1 MEKQSYEF
9 KASNVDAATKKGLE
23 SLGLTEDEVDI
34 EVLATGGIFSKA
46 LVRIT
51 PKQSEEALTEVAE
64 ENEISLSEEE
74 TEEEPMKEKTE
85 EKEEQEEQVSYEVL
99 KEKLEEGKEF
109 FGGLLVNAGGSG
121 NFESKIRDRE
131 LCFYIGEE
139 DAKRFIGYKG
149 ETLEAVQVLVSHFI
163 NQKNEGPH
171 ISVIVDADFYRERRK
186 KTLVAMARR
195 LASQAFK
202 THKEIALEPMN
213 SYERRIIHTA
223 LQNSY
228 EAETRSDGEGAARH
242 VVIVPKNG
250 QMSYGTDSSFRKKGP
265 SRTKSYGY
273 EKRKFF

>member
-1 MEKQSYEF
+1 MERQTYEF
-9 KASNVDAATKKGLE
+9 KASNVESAKKKGLE
-23 SLGLTEDEVDI
+23 SLGLSEEQVDI
-34 EVLATGGIFSKA
+34 EVVATGGIFAKA
-46 LVRIT
+46 VVRIT
-51 PKQSEEALTEVAE
+51 PKENELENEQIVESAVVEEAAPIKKSEVKVE
-64 ENEISLSEEE
+64 
-74 TEEEPMKEKTE
+74 
-85 EKEEQEEQVSYEVL
+85 EEQETVSYETL
-99 KEKLEEGKEF
+99 KEKLEEGKAF
-109 FGGLLVNAGGSG
+109 FGGLLKAAGGSD
-121 NFESKIRDRE
+121 NFEAKIRDGE
-131 LCFYIGEE
+131 LCYYIGGE

-195 LASQAFK
+195 LATQAFK
-202 THKEIALEPMN
+202 THKEIALEHMN

-228 EAETRSDGEGAARH
+228 EAETRSEGEGSERH

-250 QMSYGTDSSFRKKGP
+250 QMSYGTDTSFRRKGP

>member
-1 MEKQSYEF
+1 MERQSYEF
-9 KASNVDAATKKGLE
+9 KASNVDAAKKKGLE
-23 SLGLTEDEVDI
+23 SLGLTEEQVDI
-34 EVLATGGIFSKA
+34 EVLATGGIFAKA
-46 LVRIT
+46 IVRIT
-51 PKQSEEALTEVAE
+51 PKEVEGVEEAEEEIIPDEVA
-64 ENEISLSEEE
+64 
-74 TEEEPMKEKTE
+74 TE
-85 EKEEQEEQVSYEVL
+85 EKPEAAEKEEEVKEQVSYEVL

-109 FGGLLVNAGGSG
+109 FSGLLVAAGGSDK
-121 NFESKIRDRE
+121 FESKIRDGE

-149 ETLEAVQVLVSHFI
+149 ETLEAIQVLVSHYI
-163 NQKNEGPH
+163 NQKNDGPH

-195 LASQAFK
+195 LATQAFK
-202 THKEIALEPMN
+202 QHKEIALEPMN

-228 EAETRSDGEGAARH
+228 EAETRSDGEGSARH

-265 SRTKSYGY
+265 TRTKSYGY

>member
-1 MEKQSYEF
+1 MEQQSYEF
-9 KASNVDAATKKGLE
+9 KASSVDAATKKGLE
-23 SLGLTEDEVDI
+23 SLGLTEEQVDI
-34 EVLATGGIFSKA
+34 EVLATGGIFAKA
-46 LVRIT
+46 VVRIT
-51 PKQSEEALTEVAE
+51 PKQALENEGSFVATE
-64 ENEISLSEEE
+64 ENEKAAAPAKAEAPAVEEE
-74 TEEEPMKEKTE
+74 K
-85 EKEEQEEQVSYEVL
+85 VSYEVL
-99 KEKLEEGKEF
+99 KEKLEEGKVF
-109 FGGLLVNAGGSG
+109 FSGLLKTAGGKG
-121 NFESKIRDRE
+121 GFDAKIRDGE
-131 LCFYIGEE
+131 LCFYIGGE

-163 NQKNEGPH
+163 NQKNDGPH

-195 LASQAFK
+195 LASQAFR
-202 THKEIALEPMN
+202 THREIELEPMN

-250 QMSYGTDSSFRKKGP
+250 QMSYGADSSFRKKGP

>member
-1 MEKQSYEF
+1 MEQQSYEF
-9 KASNVDAATKKGLE
+9 KASNVAAAKKKGLE
-23 SLGLTEDEVDI
+23 ALGLTEEQVEI
-34 EVLATGGIFSKA
+34 EVLANGGIFSKA
-46 LVRIT
+46 VVRIT
-51 PKQSEEALTEVAE
+51 PKDASAE
-64 ENEISLSEEE
+64 EVNE
-74 TEEEPMKEKTE
+74 TEEKAEEIKEEIASKKSSEKASSPDAEE
-85 EKEEQEEQVSYEVL
+85 EKVSYEVL
-99 KEKLEEGKEF
+99 KQKLEEGKVF
-109 FGGLLVNAGGSG
+109 FAGLLKTAGGKG
-121 NFESKIRDRE
+121 GFEAHIRDGE
-131 LCFYIGEE
+131 LCFYIGAE

-149 ETLEAVQVLVSHFI
+149 ETLEAIQVLVSHFI

-186 KTLVAMARR
+186 KSLISMARR
-195 LASQAFK
+195 LATQAFR
-202 THKEIALEPMN
+202 THREIALDPMN

-228 EAETRSDGEGAARH
+228 EAETRSDGEGADRH

>member
-1 MEKQSYEF
+1 MERQSYEF
-9 KASNVDAATKKGLE
+9 RASNVEAAKKKGLE
-23 SLGLTEDEVDI
+23 SLGLTEDQVEI

-51 PKQSEEALTEVAE
+51 PLQAE
-64 ENEISLSEEE
+64 EVEEEMIEE
-74 TEEEPMKEKTE
+74 TEEEMIPSSEVEE
-85 EKEEQEEQVSYEVL
+85 EKEEQPEEKVSFETL

-121 NFESKIRDRE
+121 NFESKIRDGE

-149 ETLEAVQVLVSHFI
+149 ETLEAIQVLVSHFI

-195 LASQAFK
+195 LASQAFR
-202 THKEIALEPMN
+202 THREIELEPMN

-250 QMSYGTDSSFRKKGP
+250 QMSYGADSSFRRKGP

>member
-1 MEKQSYEF
+1 MEQQSYEF
-9 KASNVDAATKKGLE
+9 KASNIAAAKKKGLE
-23 SLGLTEDEVDI
+23 TLGLTEEQAEI
-34 EVLATGGIFSKA
+34 EVISNGGIFSKA
-46 LVRIT
+46 IVRIT
-51 PKQSEEALTEVAE
+51 PKESSAE
-64 ENEISLSEEE
+64 EVNETAEKVEEVKEEIAPKKATAKASVPTSDEEE
-74 TEEEPMKEKTE
+74 K
-85 EKEEQEEQVSYEVL
+85 VSYEVL
-99 KEKLEEGKEF
+99 KQKLEEGKVF
-109 FGGLLVNAGGSG
+109 FADLLKTAGGKG
-121 NFESKIRDRE
+121 GFEAHIRDGE
-131 LCFYIGEE
+131 LCFYIGSE

-149 ETLEAVQVLVSHFI
+149 ETLEAIQVLVSHFI

-186 KTLVAMARR
+186 KTLIAMARR
-195 LASQAFK
+195 LATQAFR
-202 THKEIALEPMN
+202 THREIALDPMN

-228 EAETRSDGEGAARH
+228 EAETRSDGEGAERH

>member
-1 MEKQSYEF
+1 MERQSYEF

-23 SLGLTEDEVDI
+23 SLGLTEDQVDI
-34 EVLATGGIFSKA
+34 EVLAQGGIFSKA

-51 PKQSEEALTEVAE
+51 PKQAE
-64 ENEISLSEEE
+64 EVPAEEG
-74 TEEEPMKEKTE
+74 TEDTVVTE
-85 EKEEQEEQVSYEVL
+85 EKVAIETPAKKEEAPEEPVSYEVL
-99 KEKLEEGKEF
+99 KAKLEEGKDF
-109 FGGLLVNAGGSG
+109 FSGLLTTAGGTG
-121 NFESKIRDRE
+121 KFEAKIRDGE
-131 LCFYIGEE
+131 LCYYIGEE

-149 ETLEAVQVLVSHFI
+149 ETLEAIQVLVSHFI

-195 LASQAFK
+195 LATQAFK

-228 EAETRSDGEGAARH
+228 EAETRSDGEGATRH

-250 QMSYGTDSSFRKKGP
+250 QMSYGADSSFRRKGP

>member
-1 MEKQSYEF
+1 MERQSYEF

-23 SLGLTEDEVDI
+23 SLGLTEDQVDI
-34 EVLATGGIFSKA
+34 EVLASGGIFSKA

-51 PKQSEEALTEVAE
+51 PKEEFAPI
-64 ENEISLSEEE
+64 ENEIPEEVTSEEPAE
-74 TEEEPMKEKTE
+74 TAIKEEKQEEP
-85 EKEEQEEQVSYEVL
+85 VSYEVL

-109 FGGLLVNAGGSG
+109 FAGLLENAGGSS
-121 NFESKIRDRE
+121 NFEAKIRDGE

-149 ETLEAVQVLVSHFI
+149 ETLEAIQVLVSHFI

-195 LASQAFK
+195 LATQAFK
-202 THKEIALEPMN
+202 QHKEIALEPMN

-228 EAETRSDGEGAARH
+228 EAETRSDGEGSARH

-250 QMSYGTDSSFRKKGP
+250 QMSYGTDSSFRRKGP

>member
-9 KASNVDAATKKGLE
+9 KASNVDAAKKKGLE
-23 SLGLTEDEVDI
+23 SLNLTEDQVDI
-34 EVLATGGIFSKA
+34 EVIATGGIFSKA
-46 LVRIT
+46 VVRIT
-51 PKQSEEALTEVAE
+51 PKEDLAEVPE
-64 ENEISLSEEE
+64 LSETAEATEE
-74 TEEEPMKEKTE
+74 TETAVPEKG
-85 EKEEQEEQVSYEVL
+85 QVSYETL
-99 KEKLEEGKEF
+99 KEKLEEGRQF
-109 FGGLLVNAGGSG
+109 FAGLMKAAGASDK
-121 NFESKIRDRE
+121 FEAKIRDDE
-131 LCFYIGEE
+131 LCFYIGSE

-149 ETLEAVQVLVSHFI
+149 ETLEAIQVLTSHYI

-186 KTLVAMARR
+186 KTLIAMARR

-228 EAETRSDGEGAARH
+228 EAETRSEGEGSERH
-242 VVIVPKNG
+242 VIIVPKSG
-250 QMSYGTDSSFRKKGP
+250 QMSYGTDSSFRRKGP